1 MSGFSLLR
9 IAGSALTAQRFR
21 MDVISSNIANLETTR
36 TPEGGPY
43 HRRIVSFQSMLLG
56 QEQVQG
62 VKVAQLTEDPSER
75 LVYDPSHP
83 DADPETGMVHY
94 PDMDL
99 ITELTDL
106 MSAQRSFEM
115 NSNAIAIARQVYTK
129 SMDIGR

>member
-1 MSGFSLLR
+1 VSGFSLLR

-43 HRRIVSFQSMLLG
+43 HRKIVSFEPMMVGESQG
-56 QEQVQG
+56 QG

-83 DADPETGMVHY
+83 DADPETGMVRY

-129 SMDIGR
+129 SMEIGR

>member
-43 HRRIVSFQSMLLG
+43 HRKIVSFQSMMVG
-56 QEQVQG
+56 ENQGQG

-83 DADPETGMVHY
+83 DADPETGMVRY

-129 SMDIGR
+129 SMEIGR

>member
-1 MSGFSLLR
+1 MMVGENQ
-9 IAGSALTAQRFR
+9 G
-21 MDVISSNIANLETTR
+21 
-36 TPEGGPY
+36 
-43 HRRIVSFQSMLLG
+43 
-56 QEQVQG
+56 QG

-115 NSNAIAIARQVYTK
+115 NSNAIAIARQIYTK
-129 SMDIGR
+129 SMEIGR

>member
-1 MSGFSLLR
+1 VSGFSLLR
-9 IAGSALTAQRFR
+9 IGGSALTAQRFR

-43 HRRIVSFQSMLLG
+43 HRKIVSFESMMVG
-56 QEQVQG
+56 ESQGQG

>member
-1 MSGFSLLR
+1 VSGFSLLR

-36 TPEGGPY
+36 TPDGGPY
-43 HRRIVSFQSMLLG
+43 HRKIVSFQSMMVG
-56 QEQVQG
+56 ENQGQG

-83 DADPETGMVHY
+83 DADPETGMVRY

-99 ITELTDL
+99 VTELTDL

-115 NSNAIAIARQVYTK
+115 NSNAIAIARQIYTK
-129 SMDIGR
+129 SMEIGR

>member
-43 HRRIVSFQSMLLG
+43 HRKIVSFEPMMVGESQG
-56 QEQVQG
+56 QG

-83 DADPETGMVHY
+83 DADPETGMVRY

-129 SMDIGR
+129 SMEIGR

>member
-43 HRRIVSFQSMLLG
+43 HRKIVSFQSMMVG
-56 QEQVQG
+56 ENQGQG

-94 PDMDL
+94 PAMDL

-129 SMDIGR
+129 SMEIGR